1 MNIISTN
8 SKFYVCL
15 DDCLKLGD
23 KPMSFL
29 TEQRLAAI
37 LLLLSCLIFL
47 VAGSLFT
54 VRVIWALPIGQSVN
68 FLRWERGMVVA
79 AFLVSLLGFGLLE
92 NILRS
97 VGDIGIARIALLLY
111 IISTALVASAEMSG
125 LANRSVF
132 PQLVLHI
139 VLAYLGQ
146 AAFGAALLHTGYL
159 PTWIGWIA
167 IIWTIG
173 CLIIV
178 PIVLPND
185 IYFPWLFYVV
195 PLIIGIGLLRVSP
208 SS

>member
-1 MNIISTN
+1 MN
-8 SKFYVCL
+8 
-15 DDCLKLGD
+15 
-23 KPMSFL
+23 FL
-29 TEQRLAAI
+29 TEQRLTAI

-47 VAGSLFT
+47 GAGTLFT
-54 VRVIWALPIGQSVN
+54 IRVIWDLPIGKSEN

-92 NILRS
+92 DILRTA
-97 VGDIGIARIALLLY
+97 GDIGIARLALLLY
-111 IISTALVASAEMSG
+111 IISTALVAAAEMSG

-132 PQLVLHI
+132 PQIVLHI

-146 AAFGAALLHTGYL
+146 AVFGAALLRTGYL
-159 PTWIGWIA
+159 PTWIGWVA

-178 PIVLPND
+178 PIVLPKD

-195 PLIIGIGLLRVSP
+195 PLIIGIALLRVAP